1 MKEYKCWCYNC
12 LKDMTED
19 GWPIPLTRMI
29 LCPDCGNKRCP
40 KATDHNNACTNSNE
54 PGQPGSR
61 YTDGSDTSEFKLHDS
76 LLIKPTRL
84 PPDPLVVVNA
94 QSEEIFRITKDGDIY
109 SKGRLIQG
117 DKELVEI
124 TKEFMRL
131 MIENMRQP

>member
-1 MKEYKCWCYNC
+1 MKEYSCWCYNC
-12 LKDMTED
+12 LKDMKED

-61 YTDGSDTSEFKLHDS
+61 YSDGFYDS
-76 LLIKPTRL
+76 LLIKPTA
-84 PPDPLVVVNA
+84 PPDPLVVKNA
-94 QSEEIFRITKDGDIY
+94 QSEEIFRLTKDGDIY

-117 DKELVEI
+117 DEELLKV
-124 TKEFMRL
+124 TKEFMRI